1 MLNILVFLVF
11 WNEKFFFS
19 SELKGPSFDGE
30 KLKSAIY
37 DDPDYKDKLYI
48 FRMCDQKLYS
58 FQRYFYTR
66 VYNKIIAKLV
76 HTLDFTGISASQQWL
91 LIFLQILFFEIQAQN
106 DIISKFTVEI

>member
-48 FRMCDQKLYS
+48 FRMCDQKLYL

-66 VYNKIIAKLV
+66 VYKQIITKLV
-76 HTLDFTGISASQQWL
+76 HTLDFTGISASRQ
-91 LIFLQILFFEIQAQN
+91 
-106 DIISKFTVEI
+106 